1 MASMEKILCRDAQ
14 PGDMDGVR
22 LLIREYV
29 ESLGLDLGFQ
39 GLEEELMQ
47 LPGKYASPEGALL
60 VATSGTTLCGCVAMK
75 KLEPGVCEM
84 KRLYVREGFK
94 GMGIG
99 RLLVSHILERAKTRG
114 YRAMRLDS
122 LETMHQAV
130 ALYRSFGFEA
140 TEPYV
145 FNPLPG
151 ALYMEKVL

>member
-1 MASMEKILCRDAQ
+1 MEKILCRDAQ

-60 VATSGTTLCGCVAMK
+60 VATSETTLCGCVAMK

-99 RLLVSHILERAKTRG
+99 RLLVSHILEKAKTRR

-140 TEPYV
+140 TEHYV

>member
-1 MASMEKILCRDAQ
+1 MEKIVCRDAE
-14 PGDMDGVR
+14 PEDVDGVR

-39 GLEEELMQ
+39 GLEEELSQ
-47 LPGKYASPEGALL
+47 LPGKYAAPEGALL
-60 VATSGTTLCGCVAMK
+60 VASSGTTLCGCVALK
-75 KLEPGVCEM
+75 KLEPGICEM

-94 GMGIG
+94 GRGIG
-99 RLLVSHILERAKTRG
+99 RMLVSHILERAKAGG

-122 LETMHQAV
+122 LETMQQAV
-130 ALYRSFGFEA
+130 ALYRSCGFEA

>member
-1 MASMEKILCRDAQ
+1 MEKIICRDAE

-39 GLEEELMQ
+39 GLEEELSQ
-47 LPGKYASPEGALL
+47 LPGKYAAPEGALL

-75 KLEPGVCEM
+75 KLEPGICEM

-99 RLLVSHILERAKTRG
+99 RVLVSHILERAKAKG

-122 LETMHQAV
+122 LETMRPAV

-151 ALYMEKVL
+151 ALYLEKTL

>member
-1 MASMEKILCRDAQ
+1 MARMEKIVFRDAGS
-14 PGDMDGVR
+14 GDMDGVR

-39 GLEEELMQ
+39 GLEEELSQ
-47 LPGKYASPEGALL
+47 LPGKYAAPEGALI
-60 VATSGTTLCGCVAMK
+60 VAVSGTTLCGCVALK
-75 KLEPGVCEM
+75 KLEPGICEM

-94 GMGIG
+94 GRGIG
-99 RLLVSHILERAKTRG
+99 RMLVSRILEQATAMG

-122 LETMHQAV
+122 LETMRPAV

-151 ALYMEKVL
+151 ALYMEKLL

>member
-1 MASMEKILCRDAQ
+1 MATMENIGCRDAN

-39 GLEEELMQ
+39 GLEEELSQ
-47 LPGKYASPEGALL
+47 LPGKYAGPDGALI
-60 VATSGTTLCGCVAMK
+60 VATSGTTICGCVALK
-75 KLEPGVCEM
+75 KLEPGICEM

-99 RLLVSHILERAKTRG
+99 RMLVSNILEKAKTRG
-114 YRAMRLDS
+114 YRTMRLDS
-122 LETMHQAV
+122 LETMRPAV

-151 ALYMEKVL
+151 ALYMEKSL

>member
-1 MASMEKILCRDAQ
+1 MEKILCRDAQ

-99 RLLVSHILERAKTRG
+99 RLLVSHILEKAKTRG

>member
-1 MASMEKILCRDAQ
+1 MEKIVCRDAE
-14 PGDMDGVR
+14 PEDVDGVR

-39 GLEEELMQ
+39 GLEEELSQ
-47 LPGKYASPEGALL
+47 LPGKYAAPEGALL
-60 VATSGTTLCGCVAMK
+60 VASSGTTLCGCVALK
-75 KLEPGVCEM
+75 KLEPGICEM

-94 GMGIG
+94 GRGIG
-99 RLLVSHILERAKTRG
+99 RMLVSHILERAKAGG

-130 ALYRSFGFEA
+130 ALYRLFGFEA